1 MKKLSILILSVLL
14 LTGCTAKINQDATSS
29 IEKIDTTTLNTLD
42 LNATTADMSGY
53 TLLTDTK
60 HVFKQITM
68 EESIRMFEEDGS
80 GVLFYGYKDCGF
92 CQQAVPVLNNAAR
105 QMGVDIYYVDVKASE
120 GNSPEIYAKLV
131 DEVEDHLKEEN
142 GEKAFYV
149 PQVFVVKDGEIVGEH
164 LSLIDSYD
172 INSGDMNEKQR
183 NDLKKIYVQ
192 EIDKLR

>member
-1 MKKLSILILSVLL
+1 MKKLLVLL
-14 LTGCTAKINQDATSS
+14 LSVSLLAGCTAKINQDTTNS
-29 IEKIDTTTLNTLD
+29 IEKIDVSTLNILD
-42 LNATTADMSGY
+42 LNATTADMSDY
-53 TLLTDTK
+53 TLLTDTQ

-68 EESIRMFEEDGS
+68 EESLRLFDEKGS
-80 GVLFYGYKDCGF
+80 GVLFYGYKQCGF

-105 QMGVDIYYVDVKASE
+105 QMGVDVYYVDVKSQE
-120 GNSPEIYAKLV
+120 GNSSEIFEQLINR
-131 DEVEDHLKEEN
+131 VEDHLAEEN
-142 GEKAFYV
+142 GQKMFYV
-149 PQVFVVKDGEIVGEH
+149 PQIFVIKDGEIVGEH

>member
-1 MKKLSILILSVLL
+1 MKKLLVLL
-14 LTGCTAKINQDATSS
+14 LSVSLLAGCTAKINQDSTNS
-29 IEKIDTTTLNTLD
+29 IQKIDVSTLNILD
-42 LNATTADMSGY
+42 LNATTADMSDY
-53 TLLTDTK
+53 TLLTDTQ

-68 EESIRMFEEDGS
+68 EESLRLFDEKGS
-80 GVLFYGYKDCGF
+80 GVLFYGYKQCGF

-105 QMGVDIYYVDVKASE
+105 QMGVDVYYVDVKSQE
-120 GNSPEIYAKLV
+120 GNSSEIFEQLINR
-131 DEVEDHLKEEN
+131 VEDHLAEEN
-142 GEKAFYV
+142 GQKMFYV
-149 PQVFVVKDGEIVGEH
+149 PQIFVIKDGEIVGEH